1 MQRKSSSSV
10 RVSYPRFDKE
20 HLILALKEKL
30 EHLALEFPLSSVI
43 LFGSYAKGN
52 FTAGSDID
60 ILVVYEGKKREDAFA
75 TVKQKIDITLLEPH
89 VYSEEEYSKLRGT
102 ISKMTA
108 GGILLFTKT

>member
-1 MQRKSSSSV
+1 MQKKSSSSV
-10 RVSYPRFDKE
+10 RVSYPRFDKD
-20 HLILALKEKL
+20 HLILEIKKKL
-30 EHLALEFPLSSVI
+30 EQLAPELPFSLVI
-43 LFGSYAKGN
+43 LFGSYARGN

-60 ILVVYEGKKREDAFA
+60 ILVVYEGNKREDAFA
-75 TVKQKIDITLLEPH
+75 TVKKRIDIPLLEPH

>member
-20 HLILALKEKL
+20 HLILEIKKKL
-30 EHLALEFPLSSVI
+30 EQLALELPFSLVI

-60 ILVVYEGKKREDAFA
+60 ILVVYEGKRREDAFA
-75 TVKQKIDITLLEPH
+75 AVKRKIDIPLLEPH
-89 VYSEEEYSKLRGT
+89 VYSEEEYLKLQET
-102 ISKMTA
+102 IKKMTT